1 MARKRMGEILVEA
14 GLLTPEQ
21 LQKALADQRESQS
34 RLGDVLINNGYIS
47 ESQLVEVLE
56 FQLGIPHV
64 VLSNMR
70 IDPAVLHLV
79 PERLVESYQVIPY
92 RKSGNRLYV
101 AMADP
106 LDYYAIDDLRMTTN
120 LTIEPSIA
128 TRHDIQGAI
137 RKYYHL
143 QETFDEAVRRAQPEP
158 TPAAAEPDP
167 MRSDSPVVRMLNQ
180 ILVEA
185 AAAGASDVHLD
196 PQADGVRVRYRIDGF
211 LRTERVV
218 PRHLQSALTARVKVL
233 AQLNIAEQRL
243 PQDGRF
249 ELEESGYKLD
259 VRVATMPTAHGE
271 KVVMRV
277 FDLSGQTFELQK
289 LDFSREHLA
298 AFERMLA
305 RPHGA
310 IFITGPTGSGKTSTL
325 YAALKGLATPEMNV
339 ITIEDPI
346 EYQLDGVNQVQVNMA
361 AGLTF
366 ARGLRALLRQDP
378 DIVMIGEIRDEET
391 AEIALR
397 AAVTGH
403 LVLSTLHTNDAVST
417 VTRLL
422 DMGVAPYMIASAL
435 TGVVAQRLV
444 RRVCPRCQQ
453 PYRPTPMEEK
463 LLAHYGMSH
472 DGLVA
477 GRGCPACGNT
487 GFRGR
492 MAIHEVL
499 EADDETTGLIL
510 TAQSADDY
518 RQRLRE
524 RGMTTML
531 EDGLA
536 KAAQGLTTVQEVLR
550 VTAAEGALEFV

>member
-14 GLLTPEQ
+14 GLLTSEQ

-34 RLGDVLINNGYIS
+34 RLGDVLINNGYIT

-70 IDPAVLHLV
+70 IDPAVLQLV

-92 RKSGNRLYV
+92 RRSANRLYV

-106 LDYYAIDDLRMTTN
+106 MDYYAIDDLRMTTN
-120 LTIEPSIA
+120 LSIEPSIA
-128 TRHDIQGAI
+128 TRQEIQAAI
-137 RKYYHL
+137 HRYYRL
-143 QETFDEAVRRAQPEP
+143 QETFDAAARKAPPEP
-158 TPAAAEPDP
+158 VPADEPDP

-180 ILVEA
+180 ILIEA
-185 AAAGASDVHLD
+185 AGAGASDVHLD

-211 LRTERVV
+211 LRTERIV

-249 ELEESGYKLD
+249 ELEEGGRTLD
-259 VRVATMPTAHGE
+259 VRVATMPTTHGE

-277 FDLSGQTFELQK
+277 FDLAGKTFDLQK
-289 LDFSREHLA
+289 LDFSAANLT
-298 AFERMLA
+298 AFERILA

-310 IFITGPTGSGKTSTL
+310 ILLTGPTGSGKTSTL
-325 YAALKGLATPEMNV
+325 YAALKRLATPEMNV

-346 EYQLDGVNQVQVNMA
+346 EYQLDGVNQVQVNLA

-366 ARGLRALLRQDP
+366 ARGLRAMLRQDP

-417 VTRLL
+417 INRLI
-422 DMGVAPYMIASAL
+422 DMGVAPYMLASAL
-435 TGVVAQRLV
+435 SGVVAQRLV
-444 RRVCPRCQQ
+444 RRVCSRCQQ
-453 PYRPTPMEEK
+453 PYRPTPMEAK
-463 LLAHYGMSH
+463 LLAQHGVSP
-472 DGLVA
+472 DGLVV
-477 GRGCPACGNT
+477 GRGCPSCGNT

-499 EADDETTGLIL
+499 EVDDEMTALIL
-510 TAQSADDY
+510 ASRSPDDY
-518 RQRLRE
+518 RRHVHE
-524 RGMTTML
+524 RGMATML

-536 KAAQGLTTVQEVLR
+536 KSAQGLTTVQEVLR
-550 VTAAEGALEFV
+550 VAVVEGALTLV